1 MPVGRSSGIVG
12 HNGAGKSSTLMAVS
26 GAMTRGSHA
35 SGYLQFHRPGYADI
49 RLDLSESRSD
59 AISVSLVPEKDKVF
73 NLLSVHENLLAVR
86 HTRPQADIAID
97 DIYAFFPR
105 LAERRATIE
114 IGRAH
119 V

>member
-1 MPVGRSSGIVG
+1 
-12 HNGAGKSSTLMAVS
+12 MAVS

-73 NLLSVHENLLAVR
+73 NLLSVPENLLAVR
-86 HTRPQADIAID
+86 HTGPQADIAID
-97 DIYAFFPR
+97 DISEDR
-105 LAERRATIE
+105 KRVVTGRSVEVRVVLGGRGTIKE
-114 IGRAH
+114 QTKTTSTILSYI
-119 V
+119 